1 VGQGL
6 QERPGP
12 VIGGGDATLS
22 GDADLAAVASALA
35 DGGRAKMVLALCDGR
50 ALPASVLAG
59 EAGVAPSTAT
69 FHLQRLL
76 EAGMVTVERSGR
88 HRYYRLAGPEVAAAV
103 EGLARLAPAQPVR
116 SLRQGTRA
124 QLLRSARTCY
134 DHVAGRLGVALMGA
148 LIRDGHLT
156 GGDGRHHPERA
167 VEDRLSAPGRDVEYA
182 LTPSGRAFL
191 DELGVRLPARRRAV
205 RYCVDWSEQAHH
217 LSGGAG
223 RGLLDRFLELGW
235 IRRGE
240 GRVILVTPTGAEG
253 LRQAF
258 GISM

>member
-6 QERPGP
+6 QERPAP
-12 VIGGGDATLS
+12 VIGRHDAGLS
-22 GDADLAAVASALA
+22 GDADLAAVASALGDA
-35 DGGRAKMVLALCDGR
+35 GRARMVLALCDGR

-76 EAGMVTVERSGR
+76 EAGLVSVERSGR
-88 HRYYRLAGPEVAAAV
+88 HRYYRLACPEVAAAV

-116 SLRQGTRA
+116 SLREGTRA

-134 DHVAGRLGVALMGA
+134 DHLAGRLGVALMGA
-148 LIRDGHLT
+148 LIRDGQLS
-156 GGDGRHHPERA
+156 GGDGRHDPERA
-167 VEDRLSAPGRDVEYA
+167 VADRLSAPGRDVDYE
-182 LTPSGRAFL
+182 LTPAGRARL
-191 DELGVRLPARRRAV
+191 DELGVRLPARRRPV

-223 RGLLDRFLELGW
+223 RGLLDRFFALDW

-240 GRVILVTPTGAEG
+240 GRVILVTPAGEAG
-253 LRQAF
+253 LRDAF
-258 GISM
+258 GISA